1 MLQHYNE
8 ELINRSLKLLPNLTN
23 QQVYLNCYSKV
34 TVKFAVWSLNETAAK
49 IIQTFVTTETS
60 QTTKYCQMLDQFF
73 DWVNV
78 RKVWKSIKRKPSH
91 F

>member
-34 TVKFAVWSLNETAAK
+34 TLKFAV
-49 IIQTFVTTETS
+49 QV
-60 QTTKYCQMLDQFF
+60 
-73 DWVNV
+73 
-78 RKVWKSIKRKPSH
+78 
-91 F
+91 

>member
-34 TVKFAVWSLNETAAK
+34 TVKFAKPVLNG
-49 IIQTFVTTETS
+49 TT
-60 QTTKYCQMLDQFF
+60 
-73 DWVNV
+73 
-78 RKVWKSIKRKPSH
+78 
-91 F
+91 

>member
-34 TVKFAVWSLNETAAK
+34 TVKFAVQVLNETTAK
-49 IIQTFVTTETS
+49 ILQTSDITGTS
-60 QTTKYCQMLDQFF
+60 QTTKFCQMLDQFF
-73 DWVNV
+73 DWVNI
-78 RKVWKSIKRKPSH
+78 RCLEKDQKKTKP
-91 F
+91 FL

>member
-34 TVKFAVWSLNETAAK
+34 TVKSPEPILSETTAK
-49 IIQTFVTTETS
+49 ILQTFGTTTTS
-60 QTTKYCQMLDQFF
+60 
-73 DWVNV
+73 
-78 RKVWKSIKRKPSH
+78 
-91 F
+91 